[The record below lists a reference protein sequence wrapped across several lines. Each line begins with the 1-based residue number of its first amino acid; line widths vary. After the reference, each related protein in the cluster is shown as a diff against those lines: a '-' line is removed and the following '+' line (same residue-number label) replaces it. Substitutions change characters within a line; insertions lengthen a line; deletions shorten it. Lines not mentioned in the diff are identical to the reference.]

1 MSFAWLRIFT
11 LFVLFVI
18 FIASMRPARAIFEDG
33 NAEPSAT
40 ATAIT
45 ASTAAVS
52 VSATTTATAT
62 ATVAVSATATPA
74 RTLPPPQSAHVPI
87 LMYHYVSS
95 PAANADRLRRELSVE
110 PQMFEAQMRWL
121 KANGYHTI
129 TLDDLHANL
138 KHGVPLPEKPIVL
151 TFDDGHIEHYSY
163 VFPLLRSLEM
173 TGTFFIVADF
183 ATYAYTNP
191 NYLNWKQAREM
202 AEGGMRI
209 ESHARTHRDLRSRSF
224 QFLVWELLGS
234 IEQIEAYTGRR
245 PRFFCYPAGQY
256 DAAVIRVLKSVDMLG
271 AVTTVHGAQHTAS
284 EAYTWR
290 RIRVRYGAG
299 LDEFAALVRGGA
311 TKFATPEPPPD
322 PLYSPLMKPTITP
335 EAAPTSEAEG

>member
-1 MSFAWLRIFT
+1 VLRT
-11 LFVLFVI
+11 LRLIFVLFLLTSI
-18 FIASMRPARAIFEDG
+18 GILTPWRSDERAWGRPARVDLRETP
-33 NAEPSAT
+33 EPT
-40 ATAIT
+40 VRPT
-45 ASTAAVS
+45 ASPIH
-52 VSATTTATAT
+52 
-62 ATVAVSATATPA
+62 VAESTRAK
-74 RTLPPPQSAHVPI
+74 PQSVRVPI

-95 PAANADRLRRELSVE
+95 PAPNADRLRRELSVE
-110 PQMFEAQMRWL
+110 PTRFEQQMRWL
-121 KANGYHTI
+121 QNNGYTTI
-129 TLDDLHANL
+129 TLDELHAHL
-138 KHGVPLPEKPIVL
+138 QDGAPLPEKPVVL
-151 TFDDGHIEHYSY
+151 TFDDGHIEHYSFVY
-163 VFPLLRSLEM
+163 PLLRSLNM

-191 NYLNWKQAREM
+191 EYLDWKQAKEM
-202 AEGGMRI
+202 ADGGMRI
-209 ESHARTHRDLRSRSF
+209 ESHARTHRDLRNRSF